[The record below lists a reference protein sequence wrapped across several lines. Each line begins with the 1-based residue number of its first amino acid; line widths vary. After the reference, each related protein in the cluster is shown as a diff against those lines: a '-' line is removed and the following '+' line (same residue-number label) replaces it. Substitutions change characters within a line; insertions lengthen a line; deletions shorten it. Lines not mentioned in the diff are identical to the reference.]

1 MLGTTKKS
9 VTIKRGRR
17 VILDD
22 EEEGD
27 EEEEEEEGEVNDIA
41 EKEADTDVYI
51 EDETE
56 EEDAPENL
64 STIASIRDYLPKK
77 KTPMPRL
84 ERV

>member
-1 MLGTTKKS
+1 MQGTTKKS

-27 EEEEEEEGEVNDIA
+27 EEEEEEEEEGNDIA
-41 EKEADTDVYI
+41 EKETDTDVYI
-51 EDETE
+51 DDETE

-64 STIASIRDYLPKK
+64 STIAYYLPKK
-77 KTPMPRL
+77 KTLMPRL